1 MTTLSRDLAGLL
13 VPASRLCAA
22 NASMTSEERAHVI
35 QLLRDSEAECLSH
48 IENLSEAQWN
58 WKPAPYRW
66 SLGQTAEH
74 ILLAEITLFGA
85 VQHAIQSPTNPDW
98 ETKTAG
104 KTKLLER
111 MMPDRRGKVTAPE
124 RVQPQGLSRAE
135 GVRRLEEL
143 RANTIQFARE
153 TQIPLKEHTA
163 EHPFPTFKTLNAYQ
177 WLLFIPLHNLR
188 HNQQIAEGKTTPGY
202 PK

>member
-13 VPASRLCAA
+13 LPASRLCAA
-22 NASMTSEERAHVI
+22 NASMSADERALVI

-85 VQHAIQSPTNPDW
+85 VQRAIQSPANPDW

-135 GVRRLEEL
+135 VVRRFKEL
-143 RANTIQFARE
+143 RANTIPVCAGNTNSPERTHRGASLPHIENSQR
-153 TQIPLKEHTA
+153 IPVAAL
-163 EHPFPTFKTLNAYQ
+163 HPPA
-177 WLLFIPLHNLR
+177 
-188 HNQQIAEGKTTPGY
+188 
-202 PK
+202 